1 MKVWIRGCEY
11 DVTGF
16 RLVHP
21 GGARVLERAAGHDVT
36 DAFEML
42 HSRRARTALRAL
54 RARPRDDDDDGPSTQ
69 ATEVA
74 AALRE
79 LGRQFEAEGLYA
91 PCRGFYAALCL
102 ALAALF
108 AAAVGLTLR
117 GRWVSGALTTAIFWQ
132 QAAGLGHDLG
142 HSSVF
147 RRRSANQWAG
157 SLLSA
162 VTGLSSVWWRD
173 DHNAHHLECNSLQAD
188 PNIQHLPLLAVSEAF
203 LGQSP
208 LFSEYHKRHMI
219 AGPFARAVVARQHLL
234 FYPFMAAARVAL
246 YATGL
251 AHLLLVAP
259 ASPLVVAELVGIS
272 LFFVGLF
279 ALASSLPSLA
289 HACAWLALSHAAAGV
304 LHVQIVLSHWTM
316 STDEGDCGDCW
327 YGRTLRTTM
336 DIATPRA
343 LDWAHVGLQF
353 QIEHHL
359 FPRLPRP
366 RLREARRRVTRALEE
381 VGALHLH
388 HEAGFF
394 QANASLLRHLRRLA
408 LAAR

>member
-42 HSRRARTALRAL
+42 HSRRARTALRA
-54 RARPRDDDDDGPSTQ
+54 RALARDGADDGPSR
-69 ATEVA
+69 AA
-74 AALRE
+74 SRWRAALRE
-79 LGRQFEAEGLYA
+79 LGRQFEEEGLYA
-91 PCRGFYAALCL
+91 PCHGFYAGLCL

-117 GRWVSGALTTAIFWQ
+117 GQWVSGALTTAIFWQ

-162 VTGLSSVWWRD
+162 VTGRSSVWWRD
-173 DHNAHHLECNSLQAD
+173 DHYAHHLECNSLQAD

-203 LGQSP
+203 LGQSRSQRVP
-208 LFSEYHKRHMI
+208 QAAHDRR
-219 AGPFARAVVARQHLL
+219 ARSRRRARQHLRSTL
-234 FYPFMAAARVAL
+234 SWRRRASRL

-259 ASPLVVAELVGIS
+259 ASPLAVAEPSGFRCS
-272 LFFVGLF
+272 SSGS

-366 RLREARRRVTRALEE
+366 RLREARRARDARTRR
-381 VGALHLH
+381 G
-388 HEAGFF
+388 G
-394 QANASLLRHLRRLA
+394 R
-408 LAAR
+408 AAPAPRGRIPFKPTPRC